1 MARTLRRP
9 LVITGVAGLLAI
21 GAVAA
26 AGPASAV
33 SAPSAAPATSAA
45 PSAAAAA
52 ARWRLVKQ
60 VKTDFSGAFTAVA
73 ATGKA
78 TGWAFDGQGYT
89 SPPAAY
95 RLSGGRW
102 QRQPF
107 PSRKNEEVITAAATS
122 PTDVWAFTQGLSAP
136 SRVLHYNGR
145 AWSVAAKFTRA
156 IEDATVL
163 SPSDVWVYGSQAIPN
178 FQASL
183 GVWHYNGSSWRQVSK
198 TIQGGSAL
206 SATNAWGF
214 SGVDVEH
221 WNGRSWIATSV
232 RALLPRAVAGG
243 LNHPQVV
250 GVLALSPSSVYAI
263 GNGTAQDEGGPLV
276 VLHYNGKRW
285 ARLATGGFGYGPTP
299 EISSDGGGGLW
310 LPMNGPVGGTSHLV
324 HYAAG
329 RLAPATLPLLA
340 PKITIVSVSRVPGT
354 TQQFAGGY
362 THASG
367 DRATNVVAVLLRYS

>member
-9 LVITGVAGLLAI
+9 LVTVGIAGLLAI
-21 GAVAA
+21 GAVAG

-33 SAPSAAPATSAA
+33 SATSAA
-45 PSAAAAA
+45 SATSPAA
-52 ARWRLVKQ
+52 ARWRLMKQ
-60 VKTDFSGAFTAVA
+60 VKTDFAGAFTAVA
-73 ATGKA
+73 ATGKT

-89 SPPAAY
+89 SPPAVY
-95 RLSGGRW
+95 RLSGGKW
-102 QRQPF
+102 QREPF

-136 SRVLHYNGR
+136 SRVLHYNGH
-145 AWSVAAKFTRA
+145 AWSVVAKFTNTIA
-156 IEDATVL
+156 DATVL
-163 SPSDVWVYGSQAIPN
+163 SSNDVWVYGNIAIPH

-214 SGVDVEH
+214 NGVDVEH
-221 WNGRSWIATSV
+221 WNGRGWIGTSV
-232 RALLPRAVAGG
+232 KSLLPHAVAG
-243 LNHPQVV
+243 LNSPQVV

-276 VLHYNGKRW
+276 VLHYNGRRW
-285 ARLATGGFGYGPTP
+285 TRLATGGFGYGPTP

-329 RLAPATLPLLA
+329 RLAPASLPFSA
-340 PKITIVSVSRVPGT
+340 PKITIVSVAHVPGT
-354 TQQFAGGY
+354 TQQLAGGY

-367 DRATNVVAVLLRYS
+367 DRGTNVVAVLLKYS